1 MNNIKKANNIEPL
14 KRVSGIL
21 IKPNAAIVSN
31 MRRGNVVL
39 IIKSSTEMGFIIAR
53 IPITR
58 NIFAIFDP
66 MTLPT
71 AISL

>member
-14 KRVSGIL
+14 KRVSGVL
-21 IKPNAAIVSN
+21 IRPNAAIVTN

-39 IIKSSTEMGFIIAR
+39 ITKSSTEMGFIVAR

-66 MTLPT
+66 ITLPT

>member
-1 MNNIKKANNIEPL
+1 MKNANNIKPL
-14 KRVSGIL
+14 KRVNGIL
-21 IKPNAAIVSN
+21 INPNAAIVSSIKS
-31 MRRGNVVL
+31 GKVVL
-39 IIKSSTEMGFIIAR
+39 ITKFSTETGFIVAK

-66 MTLPT
+66 ITLPI